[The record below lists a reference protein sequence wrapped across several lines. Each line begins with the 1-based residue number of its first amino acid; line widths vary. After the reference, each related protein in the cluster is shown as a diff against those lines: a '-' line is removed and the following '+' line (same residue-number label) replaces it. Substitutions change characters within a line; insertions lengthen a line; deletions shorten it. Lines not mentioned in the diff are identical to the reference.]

1 MWGGVLGVAQNCGL
15 ERVDGI
21 SADGAGPPDNYS
33 GTVRGAFTVHTRLSC
48 VLHTA
53 FCCGA
58 EQRGRGAY
66 RDVSGNFVTGTLP
79 SELGNMSELTTM

>member
-58 EQRGRGAY
+58 
-66 RDVSGNFVTGTLP
+66 DSGVAVRTGTLAVT
-79 SELGNMSELTTM
+79 L